1 MCSSITI
8 KFKRIRHIDIYTLK
22 YNFIAPD
29 KTLVQDFAWNEI
41 LALGRLL

>member
-1 MCSSITI
+1 LFKAESVPDEKGFSITI

-29 KTLVQDFAWNEI
+29 KI
-41 LALGRLL
+41 